1 MDYLSEDLVQAKFDF
16 YGKVLSG
23 TPEMKPRWKRVLNN
37 VNGLLGEAVGK
48 IYVDKHFP
56 AEAKTRMLKLVDN
69 LKLAFKDRISK
80 LSWMSEETKKNA
92 LAKLEVM
99 NTKIGYPDKWLDYS
113 SIDITDNYFQNVMN
127 ASAFLVKHNLSKA
140 GKGVDRDEWHM
151 TPQTINAYYSPNM
164 NEIVFP
170 AAILQPPFFNLEAD
184 DAVNY
189 GAIGVVIGHEMTHGF
204 DDQGCKYDLKGNLQ
218 NWWTDQDSKSFETK
232 TAILIDQ
239 FAAYNPIGD
248 MHIDGKMTLGENIA
262 DNGGL
267 TLAIEA
273 YKRTDEWTQNEKIQ
287 GCTPIQRFFLS
298 YGQIWRNNIRDEELM
313 KRVKEDVHSPG
324 KYRVNG
330 GVVNIPEF
338 YEAFSVKEGD
348 KMYLAPEKRASIW

>member
-1 MDYLSEDLVQAKFDF
+1 
-16 YGKVLSG
+16 
-23 TPEMKPRWKRVLNN
+23 
-37 VNGLLGEAVGK
+37 
-48 IYVDKHFP
+48 
-56 AEAKTRMLKLVDN
+56 
-69 LKLAFKDRISK
+69 
-80 LSWMSEETKKNA
+80 
-92 LAKLEVM
+92 
-99 NTKIGYPDKWLDYS
+99 
-113 SIDITDNYFQNVMN
+113 
-127 ASAFLVKHNLSKA
+127 
-140 GKGVDRDEWHM
+140 
-151 TPQTINAYYSPNM
+151 
-164 NEIVFP
+164 
-170 AAILQPPFFNLEAD
+170 
-184 DAVNY
+184 
-189 GAIGVVIGHEMTHGF
+189 MTHGF

-287 GCTPIQRFFLS
+287 GFTPIQRFFLS